1 MNRTLLVT
9 NDFPPVV
16 GGIQSYLDDYTKRL
30 DPTSLVVLASTP
42 PEGMQVAKEYDATL
56 PYKVVRVDTTM
67 LLPTANVR
75 RRMQELIKSEN
86 IDIVWFGAA
95 APLGLMAKAA
105 KEAGAKRV
113 VATTHGHEIGWGKI
127 PGARWALRTIFKHS
141 DVVTYISNYT
151 LERLRPHLASHNQLV
166 QLPSGIDPARFEPG
180 NELTPMLRQRYRL
193 GQNPTVVCIS
203 RLVPRKGQDTLIK
216 VWPRVVSAVPQARL
230 VIVGKGP
237 YAQDLAKARQR
248 SSACQAITLTGQI
261 PYEELSAHVD
271 MADVFAMPCRTRWGG
286 LDVEGLGIV
295 YLEASACSK
304 PVIAG
309 DSGGAPETVIE
320 GETGYVVGGRDED
333 ALTNRIVELLSSP
346 QLRER
351 MGAAGRRY
359 MQQQWTWP
367 HLVER
372 LEQALTLS

>member
-1 MNRTLLVT
+1 
-9 NDFPPVV
+9 
-16 GGIQSYLDDYTKRL
+16 
-30 DPTSLVVLASTP
+30 
-42 PEGMQVAKEYDATL
+42 
-56 PYKVVRVDTTM
+56 
-67 LLPTANVR
+67 
-75 RRMQELIKSEN
+75 
-86 IDIVWFGAA
+86 
-95 APLGLMAKAA
+95 
-105 KEAGAKRV
+105 
-113 VATTHGHEIGWGKI
+113 
-127 PGARWALRTIFKHS
+127 
-141 DVVTYISNYT
+141 
-151 LERLRPHLASHNQLV
+151 
-166 QLPSGIDPARFEPG
+166 
-180 NELTPMLRQRYRL
+180 MLRQRYRL

-216 VWPRVVSAVPQARL
+216 VWPRVVAAVPQARL

-333 ALTNRIVELLSSP
+333 ALTNRIVELLNSP

-351 MGAAGRRY
+351 MGSAGRSY